1 MDESFSIYY
10 NGRSVY
16 IAYRGYAAM
25 KIRLAILIGLI
36 AVMLTACGYWVV
48 EESPVQ
54 IGSAVL
60 QENALN
66 E

>member
-1 MDESFSIYY
+1 
-10 NGRSVY
+10 
-16 IAYRGYAAM
+16 M

-48 EESPVQ
+48 EESPVK
-54 IGSAVL
+54 IGSAAL